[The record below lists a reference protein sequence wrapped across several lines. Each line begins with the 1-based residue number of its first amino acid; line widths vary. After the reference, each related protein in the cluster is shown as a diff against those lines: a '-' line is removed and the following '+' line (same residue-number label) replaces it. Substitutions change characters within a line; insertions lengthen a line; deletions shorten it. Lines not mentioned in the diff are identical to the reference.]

1 MKDKLKQ
8 LFCKHNFEW
17 CEKVEEFHCISGQ
30 TQYLVCRKCGKVK
43 DTVFIKY
50 D

>member
-1 MKDKLKQ
+1 MINKLKQ
-8 LFCKHNFEW
+8 LFCRHNFEW
-17 CEKVEEFHCISGQ
+17 CEKVEKYLCISGQ

-43 DTVFIKY
+43 DARFIRY